1 MGEHQVCS
9 DTSNNDAS
17 DANTITRLLILKRNK
32 AGLTADWGGFS
43 PGPPGVPRVAVG
55 IGWSPARSSCWC
67 LEVFTKTPGKLP
79 TPRLAL
85 AMLAGSDLPPCP
97 LRDFVYYNDVYSF
110 SLDTFSW
117 CRLSPS
123 GFGPS
128 PRSACQMTPTP
139 DGGGVV
145 VYGGYSKA
153 VRSGEGSARV
163 DARPRLNAVSS
174 RRG

>member
-1 MGEHQVCS
+1 M
-9 DTSNNDAS
+9 
-17 DANTITRLLILKRNK
+17 
-32 AGLTADWGGFS
+32 
-43 PGPPGVPRVAVG
+43 
-55 IGWSPARSSCWC
+55 
-67 LEVFTKTPGKLP
+67 EVSTKTPGNLP

-85 AMLAGSDLPPCP
+85 AMLAGSDLPPSP
-97 LRDFVYYNDVYSF
+97 LRDFVYYNDVHSF

-139 DGGGVV
+139 DGAGVV

-153 VRSGEGSARV
+153 VRSGEGSVGV
-163 DARPRLNAVSS
+163 DARRPR
-174 RRG
+174 